1 MSSYSSYRIKIPE
14 NSLLNAFY
22 FDNFLTVYFFLFEQ
36 CRQKLVLRQQL
47 IAEDIK
53 IEKGFFAACHRDIK
67 HYSCMQDS
75 QGSQVLQRA
84 TVMLCLEN
92 AMKKG
97 W

>member
-1 MSSYSSYRIKIPE
+1 M
-14 NSLLNAFY
+14 
-22 FDNFLTVYFFLFEQ
+22 
-36 CRQKLVLRQQL
+36 VLRQQL

-97 W
+97 WLKKKKKLHSVQYILLHQHVLSSGLSSLYLLFWQTH